1 MGITR
6 SPGDLT
12 VPAHILIVEDN
23 EHVTSALQIML
34 ETVPWRV
41 SVAGS
46 IGAALA
52 ISRSDPPVVALLDLT
67 LPDGDGLLLVAPLHA
82 SGARRIVVLTGHD
95 DSATRRR
102 CLDAGCA
109 DVLIKPVSVRDL
121 MDLSR
126 TWLVELQ

>member
-1 MGITR
+1 
-6 SPGDLT
+6 LT
-12 VPAHILIVEDN
+12 VSPHILIVEDN

-52 ISRSDPPVVALLDLT
+52 ISRNDPPVVALLDLT

-95 DSATRRR
+95 DFATRRR